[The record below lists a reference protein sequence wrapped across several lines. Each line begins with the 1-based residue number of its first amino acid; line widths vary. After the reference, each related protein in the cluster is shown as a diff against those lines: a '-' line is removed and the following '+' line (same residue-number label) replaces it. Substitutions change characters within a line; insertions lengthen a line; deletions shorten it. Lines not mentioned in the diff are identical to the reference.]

1 MPEAEMPEAEMSEQL
16 GLTPSQTVGPF
27 LHIVLPWVDGSDVVG
42 PDEPDALEFV
52 GQVRNGDGVPITDAL
67 VETWQ
72 VDPNP
77 DVDPAFRGFGR
88 CPTDDDGR
96 YRIRT
101 RMPRSLPTTDGPDEA
116 PHLDVSV
123 FARGLLDRLVTR
135 IYLADSPANADDPVL
150 ATVPADRR
158 STLLA
163 QPLGDGRHRFDI
175 VLQGRD
181 ETVFFDL

>member
-1 MPEAEMPEAEMSEQL
+1 MSGPL

-27 LHIVLPWVDGSDVVG
+27 LHIVLPWADGPDVVG
-42 PDEPDALEFV
+42 PDEPDAVEVV
-52 GQVRNGDGVPITDAL
+52 GQVRDGDGMPVTDAL

-72 VDPNP
+72 VDA
-77 DVDPAFRGFGR
+77 DAAFRGFGR
-88 CPTDDDGR
+88 CPTDAEGH

-101 RMPRSLPTTDGPDEA
+101 RRPRALPQLFPDADGPDEA

-135 IYLADSPANADDPVL
+135 VYLADPGSEDDALRTDPVL
-150 ATVPADRR
+150 VTVPAERR
-158 STLLA
+158 QTLVA
-163 QPLGDGRHRFDI
+163 EPLGGDRYRFDI